1 MTSPFIQQI
10 ADNRVCQVLTCL
22 PEKFVVDFAN
32 GIDVA
37 QEHIRTVGERTFFRR
52 LKEGLTGEGAARQNA
67 INASV
72 AQGLEASLRWLTE
85 LTTSLATTNY
95 AITRVNDRVSSL
107 VSDTARLAHYS
118 ADTREQLL
126 ILVDQVHHKLN
137 HLEEK
142 LHRVDQVQRAQ
153 LHLEQI
159 FSWWSAGR
167 YASFS
172 PAGRCYVALEELRWG
187 AIGDVIRQ
195 GETGQVNQLL
205 DILRHKALTQMA
217 QESGGSATVR
227 LNTLD
232 WLGGQGREQAD
243 NEWHDAINWLGD
255 WCSEEQHPVIWS
267 TTQAAE
273 HLPVRMPRL
282 CSAERLSES
291 MVDEIFQ
298 KGAG

>member
-1 MTSPFIQQI
+1 MS
-10 ADNRVCQVLTCL
+10 DKRH
-22 PEKFVVDFAN
+22 VD
-32 GIDVA
+32 
-37 QEHIRTVGERTFFRR
+37 H
-52 LKEGLTGEGAARQNA
+52 
-67 INASV
+67 
-72 AQGLEASLRWLTE
+72 
-85 LTTSLATTNY
+85 
-95 AITRVNDRVSSL
+95 L
-107 VSDTARLAHYS
+107 VIH
-118 ADTREQLL
+118 
-126 ILVDQVHHKLN
+126 
-137 HLEEK
+137 
-142 LHRVDQVQRAQ
+142 QRN
-153 LHLEQI
+153 
-159 FSWWSAGR
+159 
-167 YASFS
+167 
-172 PAGRCYVALEELRWG
+172 WG
-187 AIGDVIRQ
+187 
-195 GETGQVNQLL
+195 NQLL

-298 KGAG
+298 KGAA

>member
-1 MTSPFIQQI
+1 M
-10 ADNRVCQVLTCL
+10 V
-22 PEKFVVDFAN
+22 
-32 GIDVA
+32 
-37 QEHIRTVGERTFFRR
+37 ERR
-52 LKEGLTGEGAARQNA
+52 A
-67 INASV
+67 ICV
-72 AQGLEASLRWLTE
+72 
-85 LTTSLATTNY
+85 
-95 AITRVNDRVSSL
+95 
-107 VSDTARLAHYS
+107 
-118 ADTREQLL
+118 
-126 ILVDQVHHKLN
+126 
-137 HLEEK
+137 
-142 LHRVDQVQRAQ
+142 
-153 LHLEQI
+153 I
-159 FSWWSAGR
+159 F
-167 YASFS
+167 

-187 AIGDVIRQ
+187 AFGDVIRQ

-282 CSAERLSES
+282 CSAERL
-291 MVDEIFQ
+291 
-298 KGAG
+298 

>member
-37 QEHIRTVGERTFFRR
+37 QEHIRTAGERTFFRR

-67 INASV
+67 INALL
-72 AQGLEASLRWLTE
+72 AQGVEASLRWLTE
-85 LTTSLATTNY
+85 MTTSLATTNY
-95 AITRVNDRVSSL
+95 AI
-107 VSDTARLAHYS
+107 
-118 ADTREQLL
+118 
-126 ILVDQVHHKLN
+126 
-137 HLEEK
+137 
-142 LHRVDQVQRAQ
+142 
-153 LHLEQI
+153 
-159 FSWWSAGR
+159 
-167 YASFS
+167 
-172 PAGRCYVALEELRWG
+172 
-187 AIGDVIRQ
+187 
-195 GETGQVNQLL
+195 
-205 DILRHKALTQMA
+205 ILRHKALTQMA

-298 KGAG
+298 KGAA